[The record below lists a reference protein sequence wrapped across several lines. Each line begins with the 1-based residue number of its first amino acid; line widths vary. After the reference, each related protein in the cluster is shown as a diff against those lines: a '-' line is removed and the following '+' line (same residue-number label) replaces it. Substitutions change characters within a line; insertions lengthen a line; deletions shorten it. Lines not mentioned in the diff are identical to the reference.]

1 MVKSAAPVNQLFCSL
16 DIFNRGRQLNH
27 ALSIALHTI
36 LADTDT
42 DTEPKTCFPIFVI
55 YYSRRLTCRV
65 VRITFFL
72 IL

>member
-1 MVKSAAPVNQLFCSL
+1 MRDTVAYRPMVKSAAPVNQLFCSL

-42 DTEPKTCFPIFVI
+42 FR
-55 YYSRRLTCRV
+55 YRLAFNSFSV
-65 VRITFFL
+65 SQLFIEMKNK
-72 IL
+72 